1 MNIYVGNLDFKTK
14 ENDLEVMFAEFGAV
28 STAKIIND
36 KFNGRSKGFGF
47 IEMED
52 DAAATQ
58 AIQKLNGTT
67 FGSRALIVNEAKPKK
82 TDF

>member
-14 ENDLEVMFAEFGAV
+14 ESELEVIFTEFGAV

-36 KFNGRSKGFGF
+36 KFSGRSKGFGF
-47 IEMED
+47 IEMDD
-52 DAAATQ
+52 DAAATL
-58 AIQKLNGTT
+58 AIQKLNGSM
-67 FGSRALIVNEAKPKK
+67 FGTRALIVNEAKPKK